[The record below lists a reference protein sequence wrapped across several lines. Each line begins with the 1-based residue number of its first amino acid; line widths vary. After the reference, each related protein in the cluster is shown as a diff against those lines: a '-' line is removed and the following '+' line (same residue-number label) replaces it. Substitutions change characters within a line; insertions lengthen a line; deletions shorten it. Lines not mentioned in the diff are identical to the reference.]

1 MIARCDLCSRLGV
14 VVVVPRLRFPVRE
27 MWPNLGSS
35 ECANGAGRTEYRGR
49 GRIFKA
55 RVGVRLSSPGR
66 TAYQMLA
73 TLLFRPLDFDV
84 GGPLHAVKHVDFNGR
99 ASALWVSDV
108 SLVHKCGVQSAF
120 PALVLFSGSGCLHD

>member
-1 MIARCDLCSRLGV
+1 MEPGGLSAAAEAKFSKLELVCVFRRL
-14 VVVVPRLRFPVRE
+14 
-27 MWPNLGSS
+27 
-35 ECANGAGRTEYRGR
+35 AG
-49 GRIFKA
+49 F
-55 RVGVRLSSPGR
+55 
-66 TAYQMLA
+66 AYQMLA

-120 PALVLFSGSGCLHD
+120 PALVLFSGSGC